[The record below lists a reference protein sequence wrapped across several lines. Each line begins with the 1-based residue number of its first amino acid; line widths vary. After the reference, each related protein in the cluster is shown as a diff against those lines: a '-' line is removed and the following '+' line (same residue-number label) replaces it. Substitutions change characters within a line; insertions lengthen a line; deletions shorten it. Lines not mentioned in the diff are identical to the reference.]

1 MMRTPG
7 PTLETNRLLLRPPQ
21 SEDVAAWTAFAADE
35 ETMRHLGGVEPRSAA
50 WRSIC
55 TVAGAWTLR
64 GFSMFSVI
72 EKATGRWIGRLGPWQ
87 PEDWPGTEIGWA
99 LVRDVWGRGYA
110 VEGATAAMDHAVDVL
125 GWKEIIHC
133 ISPSNALSRALA
145 LRLGAS
151 VLRHERLPPP
161 YKGEPLEIWG
171 QTREQWRARK
181 R

>member
-1 MMRTPG
+1 MNATVASARDPGTRSGTSSFDTKAQPEPRAVYYLCTMRTPG

-72 EKATGRWIGRLGPWQ
+72 EKATGRWVGRLGPWM
-87 PEDWPGTEIGWA
+87 PEGWLGTEVGWGLA
-99 LVRDVWGRGYA
+99 REVWGRGYA
-110 VEGATAAMDHAVDVL
+110 KIG
-125 GWKEIIHC
+125 
-133 ISPSNALSRALA
+133 RASC
-145 LRLGAS
+145 R
-151 VLRHERLPPP
+151 ERV
-161 YKGEPLEIWG
+161 
-171 QTREQWRARK
+171 
-181 R
+181 